1 MELKKLVFAP
11 SLISSLKRALCIVM
25 LFLVPWSNWSQTVDV
40 IIGTSPVVEDGVN
53 NATFTVRVR
62 DGAPGEAVEI
72 NLGFAGTATQ
82 GVDYTASNIVSGTLN
97 GAGNRNFIV
106 QVITLADTLVENDET
121 VAASIQNASGNL
133 GSIFTFDTTVEAV
146 ATIQNDDFGNV
157 TIVPLD
163 SDIGEEG
170 EDSGSY
176 QVDLGEINNT
186 GGDVV
191 ISFFSTIGSQA
202 DEGVDFQALPASVAI
217 EDGEQF
223 GVIDVLPIDDTEVEI
238 DERIRVLINN
248 SSSASFPIST
258 DVSLNRADLF
268 IVDNDLVDI
277 SIDSPTSVNE
287 GNAGTATIEF
297 TVTIDQ
303 TDPATDVTVEYQIS
317 GGNEDGQSNTLTF
330 TAGTTNLSQTI
341 AVTTNGDFIA
351 ESNEPIGIRLTNAST
366 NAQISVNEGASS
378 FIDDDTA
385 GISLNTTSGTTTEA
399 GGTAQIIFT
408 LTSQP
413 TASVTIPINGYDASE
428 TSGPTQVVIQTT
440 QWNTGV
446 VLTITGVDD
455 LIADGNIEDLINTGD
470 PFSGDANYDV
480 LVGNDVDQITITNQD
495 DDTAGV
501 TISPVS
507 GVTTEI
513 GGAATFTFTLRSE
526 PTGDVT
532 IPLNQYDTTE
542 GSGPSSVV
550 LNQSNWQTGVTV
562 SIMGVDDTIDDGDIS
577 YVINTG
583 NVSSSDA
590 VYNTITGGA
599 IPQLQIT
606 NQDNDQAVLTIFNA
620 ATDEDTGTGV
630 LDFPV
635 TLDLEKPG
643 GTSVSYTLANVSATG
658 GADYNNTG
666 GTIDFFG
673 SAGETQI
680 ISVPIID
687 DTELE
692 NSETF
697 RVILGA
703 PTNGAALDGD
713 GTATGTILDD
723 DNCLPSPQLDTS
735 VTTTFCDTIDT
746 DLNNYISNSP
756 PAGSDLLWSTNPD
769 PFIIEARINST
780 VNAPGTYFGFF
791 YDETNDCVSPTVS
804 VTLVINIT
812 PTIESTEGDIRCGAG
827 ELTLLAT
834 VSTGGT
840 LNWYNQPTGGTL
852 LGSGPTFVTPTIS
865 ETTSFYVEA
874 TANGCPSERVEVVA
888 QVNIQPSTGTATD
901 TFACNVAGNVGPT
914 AIDLDST
921 LEAADAGVW
930 AITTDPSNG
939 GVVISAENEVN
950 FENLPDGEYVFTY
963 TTVGAESPCIDESVE
978 VIITVNDCIIDTD
991 GDGLTDG
998 EEIDLGTDPNN
1009 PDTDGDGLTDGEEV
1023 LVIDDPSTDAVPE
1036 NTSNPLD
1043 NCDPFLTPDCDAEP
1057 IDLEILKEVD
1067 NSAPLLG
1074 EEINFTITV
1083 TNLTMDRVINVSVGD
1098 VLDDASGF
1106 EYISDVPSKGD
1117 YDATSGV
1124 WTIEELLP
1132 EETATLQITVNVVL
1146 AGILENTATL
1156 ISSFPLD
1163 GIAENNSFTV
1173 EVNVNRSPCEDCGT
1187 ICNMFS
1193 PNGDGTND
1201 FLVLNC
1207 AEDFPNNSFQV
1218 FDRYGNSVYEA
1229 RRYNNTWDGTGEN
1242 GDLPR
1247 GTYFYIL
1254 DLGDGTEVTK
1264 GWIQIIR

>member
-888 QVNIQPSTGTATD
+888 QVNIQPS
-901 TFACNVAGNVGPT
+901 
-914 AIDLDST
+914 
-921 LEAADAGVW
+921 
-930 AITTDPSNG
+930 
-939 GVVISAENEVN
+939 
-950 FENLPDGEYVFTY
+950 
-963 TTVGAESPCIDESVE
+963 
-978 VIITVNDCIIDTD
+978 
-991 GDGLTDG
+991 
-998 EEIDLGTDPNN
+998 EIDLGTDPNN